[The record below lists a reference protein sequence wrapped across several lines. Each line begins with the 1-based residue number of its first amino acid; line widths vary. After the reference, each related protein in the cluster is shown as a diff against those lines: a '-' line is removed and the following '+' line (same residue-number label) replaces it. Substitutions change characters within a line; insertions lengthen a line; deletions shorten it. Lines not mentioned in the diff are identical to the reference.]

1 MDHGLDIHN
10 MTVRERVISLKAV
23 SWAAKSMS
31 WKSGRIQDVTDFAN
45 LFRKSL
51 ECYRNCDSERKGDD
65 DGFLRMLGQFIDQ
78 NNNDKLSENRNIDI
92 ADVDIGAV

>member
-31 WKSGRIQDVTDFAN
+31 WTSGRIQDVTDFAN
-45 LFRKSL
+45 LFRKSV
-51 ECYRNCDSERKGDD
+51 ECYRNFNSERKGDD
-65 DGFLRMLGQFIDQ
+65 DGF
-78 NNNDKLSENRNIDI
+78 
-92 ADVDIGAV
+92 

>member
-1 MDHGLDIHN
+1 MDRGLDIHN

-45 LFRKSL
+45 LFRKSV

-65 DGFLRMLGQFIDQ
+65 DGF
-78 NNNDKLSENRNIDI
+78 
-92 ADVDIGAV
+92 